1 MTPCGYFFNTESQ
14 VDISLKETGEGLK
27 DLVVLKNLCSYSACS
42 LQVRYLWKEEGLHTA
57 VFAGK
62 WS

>member
-42 LQVRYLWKEEGLHTA
+42 LQVR
-57 VFAGK
+57 
-62 WS
+62 